1 MPSLLPALAKTWQ
14 ISSNQI
20 VAANA
25 SASVQTQTFLFAMKN
40 LLKAFASVPW
50 TVVGSSNGSAFNVSD
65 TVDRWA
71 AFTDV
76 VVNSWIILRQ
86 TGPGFNLDLLIQP
99 TNLVGGN
106 ATVVVSSGAGFTGGG
121 ATTRPTATDEVVLG
135 SVGGN
140 FSSSTAAVRQILN
153 VEQSSDGAC
162 TRIWAY
168 ANNVVTTTLFIET
181 LKNPITGLTKPW
193 ASLRLGAG
201 SPPTYANITGSTV
214 WQGYHSGAIAWTLT
228 SEGVVAASNNLVG
241 QTAAGQVVNEIGGG
255 SSMAPCG
262 LLCTTAAKRGRHGE
276 LFDFWLG
283 SVLMVDGDTG
293 PGASESPLHQFANLS
308 GCVWLPYDQSVPLTA

>member
-1 MPSLLPALAKTWQ
+1 MSSLLPSLAKTWQ
-14 ISSNQI
+14 FSTNNV

-25 SASVQTQTFLFAMKN
+25 SASVQTQTFLLAMKN
-40 LLKAFASVPW
+40 LLKAFALLPW
-50 TVVGSSNGSAFNVSD
+50 TVVGSSNGVAFSVND
-65 TVDRWA
+65 AVDRWSVS
-71 AFTDV
+71 TDV
-76 VVNSWIILRQ
+76 LVNSWTILRQ

-99 TNLVGGN
+99 TNLAGGT

-135 SVGGN
+135 SVAGAFN
-140 FSSSTAAVRQILN
+140 SSTAAVRQILN

-181 LKNPITGLTKPW
+181 LKNPISGLTKPW

-201 SPPTYANITGSTV
+201 TPPSYANITGSTV

-228 SEGVVAASNNLVG
+228 SEGVVAASSNLIG

-255 SSMAPCG
+255 YSMAPCG

-283 SVLMVDGDTG
+283 SVLIVDGDTG
-293 PGASESPLHQFANLS
+293 PGAAEPPLHQFVGLS
-308 GCVWLPYDQSVPLTA
+308 GCLLLPFDQSVPLTA